1 MSVARLRQVLLLITF
16 IPWCWLAMMVVHECG
31 HVVAACITGAT
42 IEQVVLHPLSIS
54 RTDLGE
60 NPNPLLV
67 SWTGALVGSVVPLM
81 AWALVQWCAVKWS
94 PMVRFFAGFCQVA
107 NGVFLGFG
115 AWTGDGDAGDLLRA
129 GAASWQLI
137 CFGFFA
143 IAVGLWLWHGLGSA
157 FALRNNPV
165 RISWHSMAATSIL
178 FSATVILEVLLVR
191 VNPPTLVPRSATFLG
206 EPRRYRGGVDPTASH
221 PSVLIHSQVS
231 YRSRLRQLDPREIF
245 C

>member
-1 MSVARLRQVLLLITF
+1 MWRFNNACAAITGLGKAMSVARLRQVLLLITF

-94 PMVRFFAGFCQVA
+94 PMVRFFAGFCLVA
-107 NGVFLGFG
+107 NGVYLGFR

-137 CFGFFA
+137 CFGIFA
-143 IAVGLWLWHGLGSA
+143 TAVGLRLWHGIGSA
-157 FALRNNPV
+157 FGFRNHLEQ
-165 RISWHSMAATSIL
+165 ISWYSVAATSIL
-178 FSATVILEVLLVR
+178 FTATVTLEVLF
-191 VNPPTLVPRSATFLG
+191 S
-206 EPRRYRGGVDPTASH
+206 
-221 PSVLIHSQVS
+221 
-231 YRSRLRQLDPREIF
+231 SR
-245 C
+245 